1 MALWRKV
8 IKFGDSSS
16 HGVRLRIL
24 LIHSD
29 FLEFEAKQRTPV
41 AEDVPSEKRS
51 GRLEEVLVVFT
62 AAEEEDGNN
71 IEGVSRNAARE
82 IAEVARKVETKRV
95 ALYPYA
101 HLSSSLAPPKV
112 AVKLLDAT
120 TKELRELGLDTHRL
134 PFGWYKAFRISCKGH
149 PLSELSRTI
158 TAETLEAKAIAL
170 EAIPSKRIILT
181 PDGKEHELDLSN
193 IEACKP
199 LTKDP
204 QLRQFV
210 LSEELGR
217 KPGEEP
223 AHLKLMRRLELVDYE
238 PASDAGHFRFYPNG
252 ALLKGLLE
260 ELAVQLAEE
269 LGASQI
275 ETPVLYRAD
284 EPDIAE
290 QATRFYQKDYKIK
303 LPNRTLL
310 LRFAGDFGL
319 FKMMKNTVMSY
330 KQMPVR
336 IFELSPSYRLE
347 QSGECVG
354 LKRLRAFTMPDI
366 HCFCRDL
373 KQGLKEY
380 EKLFKIYAEMT
391 KSMEVDYVVAFRV
404 LEEFYRKNKSL
415 FVRLL
420 KLVKRPA
427 LIELLSER
435 KHYWVLKHEFQVIDS
450 VGGNAQLATIQLDME
465 DSERYGIRYVD
476 ERGEKKGCIILH
488 SSMGSIERWMYA
500 TLEEAAKAQKAGKAP
515 SLPLW
520 LSPTQV
526 RLIPL
531 ADRHIKPCE
540 RIANALEKACV
551 RVDIDD
557 RAETVSKKVRDG
569 EREWVNFIIVLG
581 DKELKSKKLPVRV
594 RGQKALKPMTVKSLS
609 ADVIKKTKG
618 MPFRSLA
625 LPRLLSMRPIFVG
638 S

>member
-1 MALWRKV
+1 
-8 IKFGDSSS
+8 
-16 HGVRLRIL
+16 

-29 FLEFEAKQRTPV
+29 FLEFEARQRTPI
-41 AEDVPSEKRS
+41 AEEVPSEQRS

-62 AAEEEDGNN
+62 AAEEEDESN
-71 IEGVSRNAARE
+71 IEGVSKNAARE
-82 IAEVARKVETKRV
+82 IAEVARKVEAKRV

-101 HLSSSLAPPKV
+101 HLSSSLASPKT
-112 AVKLLDAT
+112 AIKLLDAT
-120 TKELRELGLDTHRL
+120 AGALRELGLEVYRL
-134 PFGWYKAFRISCKGH
+134 PFGWYKAFKLSCKGH

-158 TAETLEAKAIAL
+158 TAEAVEA
-170 EAIPSKRIILT
+170 EARAPEAVPSKRIILT
-181 PDGKEHELDLSN
+181 PDGGEHELDLSD
-193 IEACKP
+193 IDTCKP
-199 LTKDP
+199 LAKNS
-204 QLRQFV
+204 QLRKFV

-223 AHLKLMRRLELVDYE
+223 AHIKLMRRLELVDYE
-238 PASDAGHFRFYPNG
+238 PASDAGHFRFYPKG
-252 ALLKGLLE
+252 ALIKGLLE
-260 ELAVQLAEE
+260 ELAIQLSEE
-269 LGASQI
+269 LGASKI

-290 QATRFYQKDYKIK
+290 QAARFYQKDYKIK

-330 KQMPVR
+330 RQMPVR

-373 KQGLKEY
+373 KQGMDEY
-380 EKLFKIYAEMT
+380 ERLFKIYARMT
-391 KSMEVDYVVAFRV
+391 NSMEVDYVVAFRT
-404 LEEFYRKNKSL
+404 LEEFYRQNKPF

-450 VGGNAQLATIQLDME
+450 VGGNAQLATVQLDME

-476 ERGEKKGCIILH
+476 ERGKKKGCIILH
-488 SSMGSIERWMYA
+488 SSIGSIERWMYA
-500 TLEEAAKAQKAGKAP
+500 TLEEAAKAQKTGKAP

-526 RLIPL
+526 RIIPL
-531 ADRHIKPCE
+531 ADRHIKSCK
-540 RIANALEKACV
+540 RIADTLEKACV

-557 RAETVSKKVRDG
+557 RSETVSKKVRDA
-569 EREWVNFIIVLG
+569 EREWINFIVVLG
-581 DKELKSKKLPVRV
+581 DKELKRKKLPVRV
-594 RGQKALKPMTVKSLS
+594 RGKKALEPMTVKELT
-609 ADVIKKTKG
+609 AEVAKQTKG
-618 MPFRSLA
+618 MPFRPLA
-625 LPRLLSMRPIFVG
+625 LPKLLSMRPIFVG

>member
-1 MALWRKV
+1 LV
-8 IKFGDSSS
+8 
-16 HGVRLRIL
+16 
-24 LIHSD
+24 HSD
-29 FLEFEAKQRTPV
+29 FLEFEAKQRTPL
-41 AEDVPSEKRS
+41 AEDVSSEQRS

-62 AAEEEDGNN
+62 AAEEEDGSN
-71 IEGVSRNAARE
+71 IEGVSKNAARE
-82 IAEVARKVETKRV
+82 IAEVARKVEAKRV
-95 ALYPYA
+95 AIYPYA
-101 HLSSSLAPPKV
+101 HLSSSLASPK
-112 AVKLLDAT
+112 AAIKLLDAT
-120 TKELRELGLDTHRL
+120 AGALREFGLEVHRL
-134 PFGWYKAFRISCKGH
+134 PFGWYKAFKLSCKGH

-158 TAETLEAKAIAL
+158 TAEAAEAEVRAP
-170 EAIPSKRIILT
+170 EAVPSRRIILT
-181 PDGKEHELDLSN
+181 PDGKEHKLDLSN
-193 IEACKP
+193 IDACKP
-199 LTKDP
+199 LAKNL
-204 QLRQFV
+204 QLKQFV
-210 LSEELGR
+210 LSEELGH

-223 AHLKLMRRLELVDYE
+223 AHIKLMRRLELVDYE
-238 PASDAGHFRFYPNG
+238 PASDAGHFRFYPKG
-252 ALLKGLLE
+252 ALIKGLLE
-260 ELAVQLAEE
+260 ELAIQLSDE
-269 LGASQI
+269 LGASKI

-290 QATRFYQKDYKIK
+290 QAARFYQKDYKIK
-303 LPNRTLL
+303 FPNRTLL

-330 KQMPVR
+330 RQMPVR

-373 KQGLKEY
+373 KQGMEEY
-380 EKLFKIYAEMT
+380 EQLFKIYARMT
-391 KSMEVDYVVAFRV
+391 KSMEVDYVVAFRTI
-404 LEEFYRKNKSL
+404 EEFYLQNKSF

-450 VGGNAQLATIQLDME
+450 VGGNAQLATVQLDME

-500 TLEEAAKAQKAGKAP
+500 TLEEAAKAQKTGKAP

-526 RLIPL
+526 RIIPL
-531 ADRHIKPCE
+531 ADRHIKSCK
-540 RIANALEKACV
+540 RIADTLEKARV

-557 RAETVSKKVRDG
+557 RSETVSKKVRDA
-569 EREWVNFIIVLG
+569 EREWVNLIVVLG
-581 DKELKSKKLPVRV
+581 DKELKRKKLPVRV
-594 RGQKALKPMTVKSLS
+594 RGKKALKPMTVKELT
-609 ADVIKKTKG
+609 AEVAKKTRG
-618 MPFRSLA
+618 MPFRPLV

>member
-1 MALWRKV
+1 
-8 IKFGDSSS
+8 
-16 HGVRLRIL
+16 LRIL
-24 LIHSD
+24 LVHSD
-29 FLEFEAKQRTPV
+29 FLEFEAKQRTPL
-41 AEDVPSEKRS
+41 AEDVSSEQRS

-62 AAEEEDGNN
+62 AAEEEDGSN
-71 IEGVSRNAARE
+71 IEGVSKNAARE
-82 IAEVARKVETKRV
+82 IAEVARKVEAKRV
-95 ALYPYA
+95 AIYPYA
-101 HLSSSLAPPKV
+101 HLSSSLASPK
-112 AVKLLDAT
+112 AAIKLLDAT
-120 TKELRELGLDTHRL
+120 AGALREFGLEVHRL
-134 PFGWYKAFRISCKGH
+134 PFGWYKAFKLSCKGH

-158 TAETLEAKAIAL
+158 TAEAAEAEVRAP
-170 EAIPSKRIILT
+170 EAVPSRRIILT
-181 PDGKEHELDLSN
+181 PDGKEHKLDLSN
-193 IEACKP
+193 IDACKP
-199 LTKDP
+199 LAKNL
-204 QLRQFV
+204 QLKQFV
-210 LSEELGR
+210 LSEELGH

-223 AHLKLMRRLELVDYE
+223 AHIKLMRRLELVDYE
-238 PASDAGHFRFYPNG
+238 PASDAGHFRFYPKG
-252 ALLKGLLE
+252 ALIKGLLE
-260 ELAVQLAEE
+260 ELAIQLSDE
-269 LGASQI
+269 LGASKI

-290 QATRFYQKDYKIK
+290 QAARFYQKDYKIK
-303 LPNRTLL
+303 FPNRTLL

-330 KQMPVR
+330 RQMPVR

-373 KQGLKEY
+373 KQGMEEY
-380 EKLFKIYAEMT
+380 EQLFKIYARMT
-391 KSMEVDYVVAFRV
+391 KSMEVDYVVAFRTI
-404 LEEFYRKNKSL
+404 EEFYLQNKSF

-450 VGGNAQLATIQLDME
+450 VGGNAQLATVQLDME

-500 TLEEAAKAQKAGKAP
+500 TLEEAAKAQKTGKAP

-526 RLIPL
+526 RIIPL
-531 ADRHIKPCE
+531 ADRHIKSCK
-540 RIANALEKACV
+540 RIADTLEKARV

-557 RAETVSKKVRDG
+557 RSETVSKKVRDA
-569 EREWVNFIIVLG
+569 EREWVNLIVVLG
-581 DKELKSKKLPVRV
+581 DKELKRKKLPVRV
-594 RGQKALKPMTVKSLS
+594 RGKKALKPMTVKELT
-609 ADVIKKTKG
+609 AEVAKKTRG
-618 MPFRSLA
+618 MPFRPLV

>member
-1 MALWRKV
+1 M
-8 IKFGDSSS
+8 
-16 HGVRLRIL
+16 
-24 LIHSD
+24 IHSD
-29 FLEFEAKQRTPV
+29 FLEFEVKQRTPV
-41 AEDVPSEKRS
+41 AEEVPAEQRS

-62 AAEEEDGNN
+62 AAEEEDGSN
-71 IEGVSRNAARE
+71 IEGVSKNAARE
-82 IAEVARKVETKRV
+82 IAEVARKVEAKRV

-120 TKELRELGLDTHRL
+120 RDTLRELGLEVHRL
-134 PFGWYKAFRISCKGH
+134 PFGWYKAFKLSCKGH

-158 TAETLEAKAIAL
+158 TAEAAEAEVRVP
-170 EAIPSKRIILT
+170 EAVPSKRIILT
-181 PDGKEHELDLSN
+181 PDGEEHELDLSN
-193 IEACKP
+193 IDACKP
-199 LTKDP
+199 LAKNP
-204 QLRQFV
+204 QLQQFV

-223 AHLKLMRRLELVDYE
+223 AHIKLMRRLELVDYE
-238 PASDAGHFRFYPNG
+238 PASDAGHFRFYPKG
-252 ALLKGLLE
+252 ALIKGLLE
-260 ELAVQLAEE
+260 ELAIQLADE
-269 LGASQI
+269 LGASKI

-330 KQMPVR
+330 RQMPVR

-373 KQGLKEY
+373 KQGMEEY
-380 EKLFKIYAEMT
+380 KQLFKIYARMT
-391 KSMEVDYVVAFRV
+391 KSMEVDYVVAFRTI
-404 LEEFYRKNKSL
+404 EEFYRQNKPF

-450 VGGNAQLATIQLDME
+450 VGGNAQLATVQLDME

-476 ERGEKKGCIILH
+476 KRGEKKGCVILH

-500 TLEEAAKAQKAGKAP
+500 TLEEAAKAKKTGKAP

-526 RLIPL
+526 RIIPL
-531 ADRHIKPCE
+531 ADRHIKSCK
-540 RIANALEKACV
+540 RIADTLEKARV

-557 RAETVSKKVRDG
+557 RSESVSKKVRDA
-569 EREWVNFIIVLG
+569 EREWVNLIVVLG
-581 DKELKSKKLPVRV
+581 DKELKRKKIPVRV
-594 RGQKALKPMTVKSLS
+594 RGKKALKPMTVKEL
-609 ADVIKKTKG
+609 AAEVAKRTKG
-618 MPFRSLA
+618 MPFRPLA
-625 LPRLLSMRPIFVG
+625 LPKLLSMRPIFVG

>member
-1 MALWRKV
+1 M
-8 IKFGDSSS
+8 
-16 HGVRLRIL
+16 RIL

-29 FLEFEAKQRTPV
+29 FLEFEVKQRTPV
-41 AEDVPSEKRS
+41 AEEVPAEQRS

-62 AAEEEDGNN
+62 AAEEEDGSN
-71 IEGVSRNAARE
+71 IEGVSKNAARE
-82 IAEVARKVETKRV
+82 IAEVARKVEAKRV

-120 TKELRELGLDTHRL
+120 RDTLRELGLEVHRL
-134 PFGWYKAFRISCKGH
+134 PFGWYKAFKLSCKGH

-158 TAETLEAKAIAL
+158 TAEAAEA
-170 EAIPSKRIILT
+170 EARVPEAVPSKRIILT
-181 PDGKEHELDLSN
+181 PDGEEHELDLSN

-199 LTKDP
+199 LVENP
-204 QLRQFV
+204 SLRQFV
-210 LSEELGR
+210 FSEELGR

-223 AHLKLMRRLELVDYE
+223 AHIKLMRRLELVDYE
-238 PASDAGHFRFYPNG
+238 PASDAGHFRFYPKG
-252 ALLKGLLE
+252 ALIKGLLE
-260 ELAVQLAEE
+260 ELAIQLADE
-269 LGASQI
+269 LGASKI

-290 QATRFYQKDYKIK
+290 QAARFYQKDYKIK
-303 LPNRTLL
+303 FPNRTLL

-319 FKMMKNTVMSY
+319 FKMMKNTMMSY
-330 KQMPVR
+330 RQMPVR

-373 KQGLKEY
+373 KQGMEEY
-380 EKLFKIYAEMT
+380 KQLFKIYARMT
-391 KSMEVDYVVAFRV
+391 KSMEVDYVVAFRTI
-404 LEEFYRKNKSL
+404 EEFYRQNKPF

-450 VGGNAQLATIQLDME
+450 VGGNAQLATVQLDLE
-465 DSERYGIRYVD
+465 DSERYGIHYVD

-500 TLEEAAKAQKAGKAP
+500 TLEEAAKAQRAGKAP

-526 RLIPL
+526 RIIPL
-531 ADRHIKPCE
+531 ADRHIKSCK
-540 RIANALEKACV
+540 RIADTLEKARV

-557 RAETVSKKVRDG
+557 RAETVSKKVRDA
-569 EREWVNFIIVLG
+569 EREWVNLIVVLG
-581 DKELKSKKLPVRV
+581 DKELKRKKLPVRV
-594 RGQKALKPMTVKSLS
+594 RGKKALKSMTVKSLS
-609 ADVIKKTKG
+609 TEVAKKTKG
-618 MPFRSLA
+618 MPFRPLV

>member
-1 MALWRKV
+1 M
-8 IKFGDSSS
+8 
-16 HGVRLRIL
+16 RIL
-24 LIHSD
+24 LVHAD
-29 FLEFEAKQRTPV
+29 FLEFEVKQRTPV
-41 AEDVPSEKRS
+41 AEEVQPDKRS
-51 GRLEEVLVVFT
+51 GRLDEVLVVFA
-62 AAEEEDGNN
+62 AAEEEDEGN

-82 IAEVARKVETKRV
+82 IADVAGKVEAKRI
-95 ALYPYA
+95 ALYPYS
-101 HLSSSLAPPKV
+101 HLSPSLASPKA

-120 TKELRELGLDTHRL
+120 RDALSELGLDAHRL
-134 PFGWYKAFRISCKGH
+134 PFGWYKAFKLSCKGH

-158 TAETLEAKAIAL
+158 TAEAAEVEALVPKAA
-170 EAIPSKRIILT
+170 PSRRVILT
-181 PDGKEHELDLSN
+181 PVGEEHALDLSN
-193 IEACKP
+193 PDACKP
-199 LTKDP
+199 LAKDHSLK
-204 QLRQFV
+204 QLV

-217 KPGEEP
+217 RPGEEP
-223 AHLKLMRRLELVDYE
+223 AHIKLMRRLELADYE
-238 PASDAGHFRFYPNG
+238 PASDTGHFRFYPNG
-252 ALLKGLLE
+252 ALIKELLE
-260 ELAVQLAEE
+260 SRAIKLADE
-269 LGASQI
+269 LGASRI

-303 LPNRTLL
+303 LPNKTLL

-336 IFELSPSYRLE
+336 IFELSPSYRME

-373 KQGLKEY
+373 KQGTEEY
-380 EKLFKIYAEMT
+380 ERLFRAYAKLTGAMGL
-391 KSMEVDYVVAFRV
+391 DYVVAFRIV
-404 LEEFYRKNKSL
+404 EDFYRQNKP
-415 FVRLL
+415 FIVKLL

-427 LIELLSER
+427 LIELLPER

-450 VGGNAQLATIQLDME
+450 VGGNAQLATVQLDME

-476 ERGEKKGCIILH
+476 EKGEKKGCIILH

-500 TLEEAAKAQKAGKAP
+500 LLEEAAKAQKAGKAP

-520 LSPTQV
+520 ISPTQV

-531 ADRHIKPCE
+531 ADRHVKACE
-540 RIANALEKACV
+540 KMAGALEKACV

-557 RAETVSKKVRDG
+557 RSETVSKKVRDA
-569 EREWVNFIIVLG
+569 EREWTNFVVVLG
-581 DKELKSKKLPVRV
+581 DKELKKKKLPVRV
-594 RGQKALKPMTVKSLS
+594 RGKKALRKMTVKELT
-609 ADVIKKTKG
+609 AEIAKKTEG
-618 MPFRSLA
+618 MPFRPLA
-625 LPRLLSMRPIFVG
+625 LPKMLSMRPIFVG

>member
-1 MALWRKV
+1 MQSSPR
-8 IKFGDSSS
+8 GDR
-16 HGVRLRIL
+16 VRIL
-24 LIHSD
+24 LIHAD
-29 FLEFEAKQRTPV
+29 YLEFEVKQRTPV
-41 AEDVPSEKRS
+41 AEELLKEMKS
-51 GRLEEVLVVFT
+51 GRVEEALVAFV
-62 AAEEEDGNN
+62 AVEEED
-71 IEGVSRNAARE
+71 ESDVEAVAKNAARE
-82 IAEVARKVETKRV
+82 IVNVCEKIETKRV
-95 ALYPYA
+95 TLYPYA
-101 HLSSSLAPPKV
+101 HLSSSLASPAA
-112 AVKLLDAT
+112 AVKALNLIQKNMSASGF
-120 TKELRELGLDTHRL
+120 EVLRL
-134 PFGWYKAFRISCKGH
+134 PFGWYKAFKLSCKGH

-158 TAETLEAKAIAL
+158 TAETAEA
-170 EAIPSKRIILT
+170 EARAPEAVPSKRIILT
-181 PDGKEHELDLSN
+181 PEGEEHKLDLSN
-193 IEACKP
+193 PDACKP
-199 LTKDP
+199 LAKNPT
-204 QLRQFV
+204 LRQFV

-217 KPGEEP
+217 KPGTEP
-223 AHLKLMRRLELVDYE
+223 AHIKLMRRLELVDYE

-252 ALLKGLLE
+252 ALIKGLLE
-260 ELAVQLAEE
+260 DLAVQLAEE
-269 LGASQI
+269 LGASKI

-373 KQGLKEY
+373 KQGIDEY
-380 EKLFKIYAEMT
+380 ERLFKMYAEMT

-404 LEEFYRKNKSL
+404 LEEFYHQNKAL
-415 FVRLL
+415 FIRLL
-420 KLVKRPA
+420 KIVKRPA
-427 LIELLSER
+427 FIELLSER

-450 VGGNAQLATIQLDME
+450 VGGNAQLATVQLDME

-476 ERGEKKGCIILH
+476 EKGEKKGCIILH
-488 SSMGSIERWMYA
+488 SSIGSIERWMYA
-500 TLEEAAKAQKAGKAP
+500 TLEEAAKAQKVGKTP

-531 ADRHIKPCE
+531 ADRHLKACE
-540 RIANALEKACV
+540 KIADTLEKFCI

-557 RAETVSKKVRDG
+557 RSETVSKKVRDA
-569 EREWVNFIIVLG
+569 EREWLPAIVVLG
-581 DKELKSKKLPVRV
+581 DKELKKKKLPVRI
-594 RGQKALKPMTVKSLS
+594 RGNKALKQITVKALA
-609 ADVIKKTKG
+609 ADISKKTKG
-618 MPFRSLA
+618 MPFRPLA
-625 LPRLLSMRPIFVG
+625 LPRLVSLRPIFVG
-638 S
+638 G

>member
-1 MALWRKV
+1 LV
-8 IKFGDSSS
+8 
-16 HGVRLRIL
+16 
-24 LIHSD
+24 HSD
-29 FLEFEAKQRTPV
+29 FLEFEAKQRTPL
-41 AEDVPSEKRS
+41 AEDVSSEQRS

-62 AAEEEDGNN
+62 AAEEEDGSN
-71 IEGVSRNAARE
+71 IEGVSKNAARE
-82 IAEVARKVETKRV
+82 IAEVARKVEAKRV
-95 ALYPYA
+95 AIYPYA
-101 HLSSSLAPPKV
+101 HLSSSLASPK
-112 AVKLLDAT
+112 AAIKLLDAT
-120 TKELRELGLDTHRL
+120 AGALREFGLEVHRL
-134 PFGWYKAFRISCKGH
+134 PFGWYKAFKLSCKGH

-158 TAETLEAKAIAL
+158 TAEAAEAEVRAP
-170 EAIPSKRIILT
+170 EAVPSRRIILT
-181 PDGKEHELDLSN
+181 PDGKEHKLDLSN
-193 IEACKP
+193 IDACKP
-199 LTKDP
+199 LAKNL
-204 QLRQFV
+204 QLKQFV
-210 LSEELGR
+210 LSEELGH

-223 AHLKLMRRLELVDYE
+223 AHIKLMRRLELVDYE
-238 PASDAGHFRFYPNG
+238 PASDAGHFRFYPKG
-252 ALLKGLLE
+252 ALIKGLLE
-260 ELAVQLAEE
+260 ELAIQLSDE
-269 LGASQI
+269 LGASKI

-290 QATRFYQKDYKIK
+290 QAARFYQKDYKIK
-303 LPNRTLL
+303 FPNRTLL

-330 KQMPVR
+330 RQMPVR

-373 KQGLKEY
+373 KQGMEEY
-380 EKLFKIYAEMT
+380 EQLFKIYARMT
-391 KSMEVDYVVAFRV
+391 KSMEVDYVVAFRTI
-404 LEEFYRKNKSL
+404 EEFYLQNKSF

-450 VGGNAQLATIQLDME
+450 VGGNAQLATVQLDME

-488 SSMGSIERWMYA
+488 SSIGSIERWMYA
-500 TLEEAAKAQKAGKAP
+500 TLEEAAKAQKTGKAP

-526 RLIPL
+526 RIIPL
-531 ADRHIKPCE
+531 ADRHIKSCK
-540 RIANALEKACV
+540 RIADTLEKARV

-557 RAETVSKKVRDG
+557 RSESVSKKVREA
-569 EREWVNFIIVLG
+569 EREWINFIVVLG
-581 DKELKSKKLPVRV
+581 DKELKKKKIPVRV
-594 RGQKALKPMTVKSLS
+594 RGKKALKSMTVKEL
-609 ADVIKKTKG
+609 AAEVAKRTKG
-618 MPFRSLA
+618 MPFKPLA
-625 LPRLLSMRPIFVG
+625 LPKLLSMRPIFIG

>member
-1 MALWRKV
+1 M
-8 IKFGDSSS
+8 
-16 HGVRLRIL
+16 RIL
-24 LIHSD
+24 LVHSD
-29 FLEFEAKQRTPV
+29 FLEFEAKQRTPL
-41 AEDVPSEKRS
+41 AEDVSSEQRS

-62 AAEEEDGNN
+62 AAEEEDGSN
-71 IEGVSRNAARE
+71 IEGVSKNAARE
-82 IAEVARKVETKRV
+82 IAEVARKVEAKRV
-95 ALYPYA
+95 AIYPYA
-101 HLSSSLAPPKV
+101 HLSSSLASPK
-112 AVKLLDAT
+112 AAIKLLDAT
-120 TKELRELGLDTHRL
+120 AGALREFGLEVHRL
-134 PFGWYKAFRISCKGH
+134 PFGWYKAFKLSCKGH

-158 TAETLEAKAIAL
+158 TAEAAEAEVRAP
-170 EAIPSKRIILT
+170 EAVPSRRIILT
-181 PDGKEHELDLSN
+181 PDGKEHKLDLSN
-193 IEACKP
+193 IDACKP
-199 LTKDP
+199 LAKNL
-204 QLRQFV
+204 QLKQFV
-210 LSEELGR
+210 LSEELGH

-223 AHLKLMRRLELVDYE
+223 AHIKLMRRLELVDYE
-238 PASDAGHFRFYPNG
+238 PASDAGHFRFYPKG
-252 ALLKGLLE
+252 ALIKGLLE
-260 ELAVQLAEE
+260 ELAIQLSDE
-269 LGASQI
+269 LGASKI

-290 QATRFYQKDYKIK
+290 QAARFYQKDYKIK
-303 LPNRTLL
+303 FPNRTLL

-330 KQMPVR
+330 RQMPVR

-373 KQGLKEY
+373 KQGMEEY
-380 EKLFKIYAEMT
+380 EQLFKIYARMT
-391 KSMEVDYVVAFRV
+391 KSMEVDYVVAFRTI
-404 LEEFYRKNKSL
+404 EEFYRQNKSF

-450 VGGNAQLATIQLDME
+450 VGGNAQLATVQLDME

-500 TLEEAAKAQKAGKAP
+500 TLEEAAKAQKTGKAP

-526 RLIPL
+526 RIIPL
-531 ADRHIKPCE
+531 ADRHIKSCK
-540 RIANALEKACV
+540 RIADTLEKARV
-551 RVDIDD
+551 RVDIDE
-557 RAETVSKKVRDG
+557 RSETVSKKVRDA
-569 EREWVNFIIVLG
+569 EREWVNLIVVLG
-581 DKELKSKKLPVRV
+581 DKELKRKKLPVRV
-594 RGQKALKPMTVKSLS
+594 RGKKALKPMTVKELT
-609 ADVIKKTKG
+609 AEVAKKTRG
-618 MPFRSLA
+618 MPFRPLV